1 MCDLQIS
8 GASILRVQKK
18 PPESGAATE
27 QQTDSALEKRP
38 ALRRKWVATAEA
50 LFRLRESAH

>member
-8 GASILRVQKK
+8 GASIIRVEKK
-18 PPESGAATE
+18 GSELGAVTE

-38 ALRRKWVATAEA
+38 ALRRKWAAAAEA
-50 LFRLRESAH
+50 LVRVMEST